1 LNDGSV
7 KTGEKL
13 TSKLW
18 RDDASVNMNALSA
31 LVVLCGEGIR
41 FSGSGQK
48 TGEEDR
54 LTIKA
59 LVRSKRAKV

>member
-31 LVVLCGEGIR
+31 WVVPRGEGIR
-41 FSGSGQK
+41 FSGSGQNI
-48 TGEEDR
+48 GEEDR
-54 LTIKA
+54 LAIQA
-59 LVRSKRAKV
+59 LPG